1 MSSFGPFLRGLNS
14 SSRSTSRTAKSLM
27 KGMKRER
34 NGGGGR
40 EGRRRD
46 GGRGAV
52 GLQGKFTY
60 LANWKTSNTNFSIL
74 MPLGLLGSTLQER
87 AAVAH

>member
-1 MSSFGPFLRGLNS
+1 M
-14 SSRSTSRTAKSLM
+14 
-27 KGMKRER
+27 E
-34 NGGGGR
+34 
-40 EGRRRD
+40 EGEGRD
-46 GGRGAV
+46 GGGMEGGEPKGFRE
-52 GLQGKFTY
+52 KFTY